1 MFKSRLSGLQFL
13 SGRKKKKGLKT
24 RLTKRKILMQWKY
37 ITDVNQLDEIKN
49 QTGYS
54 LIFKHSTRCSVS
66 MMAKRRFEMDWEAI
80 PEDTSMYFLDLINYR
95 NISAEIAEKFQVH
108 HESPQIL
115 LIKDGTCVLDASHG
129 DISADEVAEVI
140 NN

>member
-1 MFKSRLSGLQFL
+1 
-13 SGRKKKKGLKT
+13 
-24 RLTKRKILMQWKY
+24 MQWKN
-37 ITDVNQLDEIKN
+37 ITDLEQISQIKQ

-66 MMAKRRFEMDWEAI
+66 SMAKRRFELDWSVI
-80 PEDTSMYFLDLINYR
+80 PEDTNLYFLDLISYR
-95 NISAEIAEKFQVH
+95 DISAQIAETFQVQ

-115 LIKDGTCVLDASHG
+115 LIKNGDCILDASHS